1 MNETQRP
8 PAPGQ
13 PPRPDS
19 PRVPPQPALPPAET
33 IGRFNYGFR
42 TAVYMGVVLL
52 IGWGA
57 WSVHS
62 AFTQHEEEMQAAQ
75 ATISDLH
82 QDVAKR
88 DQHIAEQDQHIAEQD
103 QQIAELKQEIQR
115 LQTALRLLKVDHRL
129 ARLTVLEQ
137 KAAPDKP
144 GGVQTRVSF
153 QELDDQDQALG
164 PAQEY
169 TLDGKV
175 AYVDALVIKFDDS
188 YVEQG
193 DTLRGTSLCLFRR
206 IFGEF
211 QQPNDGFPL
220 DTAGQRPRP
229 YGSGDDPGFE
239 SRLWARFWD
248 YAHDPQ
254 AVAAAGVRALHGEAP
269 YMELRDGRSYRIELR
284 ASGGLSIRPD
294 AE

>member
-8 PAPGQ
+8 PGAG
-13 PPRPDS
+13 PPKPDS
-19 PRVPPQPALPPAET
+19 SRVPPQPPLPPAPT

-42 TAVYMGVVLL
+42 TAVYMGVVVL

-57 WSVHS
+57 WAVHS
-62 AFTQHEEEMQAAQ
+62 AFTQHEKEMADAQ
-75 ATISDLH
+75 STISDLH
-82 QDVAKR
+82 QDVAAR
-88 DQHIAEQDQHIAEQD
+88 DQHIAQQDQHIAEQD
-103 QQIAELKQEIQR
+103 KQIAELKQEIQR

-129 ARLTVLEQ
+129 AKLTVLEQ
-137 KAAPDKP
+137 KAAPDRP

-220 DTAGQRPRP
+220 DTAGQRPLP
-229 YGSGDDPGFE
+229 YGGGDDPGFE